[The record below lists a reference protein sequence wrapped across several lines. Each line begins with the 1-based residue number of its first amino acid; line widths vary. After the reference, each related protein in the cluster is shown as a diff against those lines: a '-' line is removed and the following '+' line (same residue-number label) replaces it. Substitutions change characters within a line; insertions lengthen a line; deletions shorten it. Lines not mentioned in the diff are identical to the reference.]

1 MIGQLTT
8 AKKIHLDTHKIEYYV
23 ASPLWSTYV
32 GYKMEN
38 FETQKIHDEVWCY
51 WEQLV
56 EYMRIWGT
64 HTHTLRASSLGTFL
78 ATPKPKRK
86 NHQQVKGHNKRV
98 NGPLNTDSQ
107 KFKRTPSLDS

>member
-64 HTHTLRASSLGTFL
+64 NTHTHTHTHTTHTQSIILRNLFGNTKTQKKESSAG
-78 ATPKPKRK
+78 
-86 NHQQVKGHNKRV
+86 KG
-98 NGPLNTDSQ
+98 S
-107 KFKRTPSLDS
+107 